1 MTPRGS
7 MRSERAPGSGHDRL
21 AVLIE
26 TLNTTNRGAVEM
38 TAENRALIMV
48 VDVVVILFVL
58 ALSYGLCTRAGM
70 WPCGF

>member
-1 MTPRGS
+1 
-7 MRSERAPGSGHDRL
+7 
-21 AVLIE
+21 
-26 TLNTTNRGAVEM
+26 M